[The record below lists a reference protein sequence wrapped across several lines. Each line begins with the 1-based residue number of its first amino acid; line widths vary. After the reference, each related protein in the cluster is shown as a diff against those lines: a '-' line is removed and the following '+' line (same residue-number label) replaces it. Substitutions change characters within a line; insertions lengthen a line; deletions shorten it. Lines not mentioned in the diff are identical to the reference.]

1 MSTTGSDLD
10 YNDDNI
16 VITNVTSTP
25 TPEPSTII
33 LFGTGLVGAASA
45 LRRKF
50 VRG

>member
-1 MSTTGSDLD
+1 M
-10 YNDDNI
+10 
-16 VITNVTSTP
+16 
-25 TPEPSTII
+25 